1 MNSNKYIRVL
11 SRVFRKKAF
20 KLSMVGISLV
30 GLLISSGHSFAK
42 YRDENYGGGNAGA
55 AKFGSWSI
63 TSSTVNVKFPD
74 GAPTGYYAFIA
85 SFTVSFTEGEVAREY
100 TLKVKGVDDSTTA
113 SEANFNAYDKTPSK
127 IHYCLDSTKGF
138 NATSKIYAI
147 HNSAVIG
154 TGNENVVGTLLG
166 DTTKFQ
172 SFETDQVYLYSKEND
187 STGSWSKHSKNETYD
202 ATTNSIK
209 LTENHPIN
217 ALEADT
223 HEYKLLFLIN
233 TTGVEKEDFGYKFI
247 YSLDVRQVN

>member
-63 TSSTVNVKFPD
+63 TSSTVNVKFTD
-74 GAPTGYYAFIA
+74 SAPTGYYAFIA

-100 TLKVKGVDDSTTA
+100 TLKVKGVDDSTVA
-113 SEANFNAYDKTPSK
+113 SEANFNAYDKTPSN

-147 HNSAVIG
+147 HNSAVIE
-154 TGNENVVGTLLG
+154 TGKTNVVGTLLEN
-166 DTTKFQ
+166 TTKFTT
-172 SFETDQVYLYSKEND
+172 FETDQVYLYSKENN
-187 STGSWSKHSKNETYD
+187 STGSWAMHSKNDTYD

-209 LTENHPIN
+209 LTENHKIN

-233 TTGVEKEDFGYKFI
+233 TTDVEKEDFGYKFI

>member
-74 GAPTGYYAFIA
+74 GAPTGCYAFIA

-100 TLKVKGVDDSTTA
+100 TLKVKDVDDSTTA
-113 SEANFNAYDKTPSK
+113 SEANFNAYDKTPSNVY
-127 IHYCLDSTKGF
+127 YCLDSTKGF

-147 HNSAVIG
+147 HNGSVIG
-154 TGNENVVGTLLG
+154 AGSENVAGTILG
-166 DTTKFQ
+166 DSTKFPT
-172 SFETDQVYLYSKEND
+172 FETDKVYLYSKEND
-187 STGSWSKHSKNETYD
+187 STGSWATHSKNETYD
-202 ATTNSIK
+202 STTNSIK
-209 LTENHPIN
+209 LTENHKIN

>member
-1 MNSNKYIRVL
+1 MFMNNSLLLFNKKV
-11 SRVFRKKAF
+11 VC
-20 KLSMVGISLV
+20 MVGKSLV
-30 GLLISSGHSFAK
+30 GLLISSGNSFAK

-63 TSSTVNVKFPD
+63 TSSTVNVQFPD
-74 GAPTGYYAFIA
+74 NAPKGYYAFIA

-100 TLKVKGVDDSTTA
+100 TLKVMGVDYSTPA
-113 SEANFNAYDKTPSK
+113 SVENFNAYDKTPDNVY
-127 IHYCLDSTKGF
+127 YCLDSTKGF

-166 DTTKFQ
+166 DSTKFTT
-172 SFETDQVYLYSKEND
+172 FETDQVYLYSKEND

-209 LTENHPIN
+209 LTENHKIN

-233 TTGVEKEDFGYKFI
+233 TTGISKDDFGYKFI

>member
-1 MNSNKYIRVL
+1 MKIRKL
-11 SRVFRKKAF
+11 FKKKSF
-20 KLSMVGISLV
+20 KLSLVFLSLL
-30 GLLISSGHSFAK
+30 GMLASGGHSFAK

-74 GAPTGYYAFIA
+74 GAPTGYYAFID

-100 TLKVKGVDDSTTA
+100 TLKVKGVDDDTSA
-113 SEANFNAYDKTPSK
+113 SAENFNNPSMTPSNVY
-127 IHYCLDSTKGF
+127 YCLDSTKGF

-147 HNSAVIG
+147 HNGVVIG
-154 TGNENVVGTLLG
+154 AGDGNVAGTILG
-166 DTTKFQ
+166 DDEKFPT
-172 SFETDQVYLYSKEND
+172 FETDKVYLYSKEND
-187 STGSWSKHSKNETYD
+187 STGSWATHSKNETYD
-202 ATTNSIK
+202 STTNSIK
-209 LTENHPIN
+209 LTENHKIN

>member
-1 MNSNKYIRVL
+1 MKIRKL
-11 SRVFRKKAF
+11 FKKKSF
-20 KLSMVGISLV
+20 KLSLVFLSLL
-30 GLLISSGHSFAK
+30 GMLASGGHSFAK

-85 SFTVSFTEGEVAREY
+85 SFTVSFTVGEVAREY
-100 TLKVKGVDDSTTA
+100 TLKVKGVDDDTSA
-113 SEANFNAYDKTPSK
+113 SAENFNAYDKTPSNVY
-127 IHYCLDSTKGF
+127 YCLDSTKGF

-147 HNSAVIG
+147 HNGVVIG
-154 TGNENVVGTLLG
+154 AGDGNVAGTILG
-166 DTTKFQ
+166 DDEKFPT
-172 SFETDQVYLYSKEND
+172 FETDKVYLYSKEND
-187 STGSWSKHSKNETYD
+187 STGSWATHSKNEIYD

>member
-1 MNSNKYIRVL
+1 MKIRKL
-11 SRVFRKKAF
+11 FKKKSF
-20 KLSMVGISLV
+20 KLSLVFLSLL
-30 GLLISSGHSFAK
+30 GMLASGGHSFAK
-42 YRDENYGGGNAGA
+42 YRDEKYGGGNAGA

-63 TSSTVNVKFPD
+63 TSSTVNVKFSD
-74 GAPTGYYAFIA
+74 NAPKGYYAFIA

-113 SEANFNAYDKTPSK
+113 SEANFNAYDKTPSN

-147 HNSAVIG
+147 HNSAVIE
-154 TGNENVVGTLLG
+154 TGKTNVVGTLLG
-166 DTTKFQ
+166 DTTKFTT
-172 SFETDQVYLYSKEND
+172 FETDQVYLYSKEND

-202 ATTNSIK
+202 STTNSIK
-209 LTENHPIN
+209 LTENHKIN

-233 TTGVEKEDFGYKFI
+233 TTGISKDDFGYKFI

>member
-1 MNSNKYIRVL
+1 MKIRKL
-11 SRVFRKKAF
+11 FKKKSF
-20 KLSMVGISLV
+20 KLSLVFLSLL
-30 GLLISSGHSFAK
+30 GMLASGGHSFAK

-74 GAPTGYYAFIA
+74 GAPTGCYAFIA

-100 TLKVKGVDDSTTA
+100 TLKVKGVDDATVA
-113 SEANFNAYDKTPSK
+113 SAENFNNPSMTPSNVY
-127 IHYCLDSTKGF
+127 YCLDSTKGF

-147 HNSAVIG
+147 HNGVVIG
-154 TGNENVVGTLLG
+154 AGDGNVAGTILG
-166 DTTKFQ
+166 DDKKFTT
-172 SFETDQVYLYSKEND
+172 FETDKVYLYSKENS
-187 STGSWSKHSKNETYD
+187 STGSWAMHSKNETYD

-233 TTGVEKEDFGYKFI
+233 TTGISKDDFGYKFI